1 MVPASGYGTAAS
13 RWRSQSG
20 VREAMSPI
28 WSSDWWIQN
37 IVNIVINT
45 IFELVMFYLGV
56 REGWKLAESSK
67 PRSSSKPDPPRRSP
81 S

>member
-1 MVPASGYGTAAS
+1 
-13 RWRSQSG
+13 
-20 VREAMSPI
+20 MSPI

-37 IVNIVINT
+37 IVNMVIN
-45 IFELVMFYLGV
+45 IIWGFIMFYLGV

-67 PRSSSKPDPPRRSP
+67 PRSSSKPSDPPRRSP